1 MDYSF
6 LIKGKAWIF
15 LINSRK
21 GSDNSEKE
29 GSWTKMRGENFQG
42 WVEMLPTFGDV
53 LNCNQ
58 NGLKNKGYYN
68 NVSALYSYQSLLK
81 HCLIKN

>member
-1 MDYSF
+1 
-6 LIKGKAWIF
+6 
-15 LINSRK
+15 
-21 GSDNSEKE
+21 
-29 GSWTKMRGENFQG
+29 MRGENFQG
-42 WVEMLPTFGDV
+42 WAGMLPTFGDV

-68 NVSALYSYQSLLK
+68 NVSALNSYQSLLK